1 MRGVIDRNPTT
12 VVRSYAAGGV
22 APHPETDRWTYTVP
36 TGRRAAVTYAEAD
49 VFRDAAPSTLGVI
62 TVSIY
67 YNNNLVLRSIV
78 WNNTVGARDFKLM
91 TGLMVLNP
99 GDTLRATT
107 EDSSTGGSANYRI
120 SAMIVEFDA

>member
-1 MRGVIDRNPTT
+1 MRGVIDRNPAT

-22 APHPETDRWTYTVP
+22 GPHAETNRWTYTVP
-36 TGRRAAVTYAEAD
+36 AGRRAAVTFLEAD
-49 VFRDAAPSTLGVI
+49 VFRDSAATTLGVI
-62 TVSIY
+62 TVSVY
-67 YNNNLVLRSIV
+67 YNTELVLRSIV

-99 GDTLRATT
+99 GDTIRATT
-107 EDSSTGGSANYRI
+107 SDTSTGGSANYRI